1 MSEAPASARPQRPE
15 VELGALSGL
24 LGYHVAQAAVT
35 TYASFEQH
43 IGKPFGLR
51 KVEFS
56 LLMLLRANG
65 PLTPKQLAQA
75 LWMSAPALTAVLD
88 RLQARGLLER
98 RPHPDDG
105 RSQQVLPTDAGAAL
119 AEAAAQATEGMEGP
133 LLQRLS
139 PAERAMLLEL
149 LGKLAG

>member
-1 MSEAPASARPQRPE
+1 MTRRAGAA
-15 VELGALSGL
+15 VALGPLAGL
-24 LGYHVAQAAVT
+24 AGFRLAQAQHAATRMYEAAVG
-35 TYASFEQH
+35 Q
-43 IGKPFGLR
+43 PLGLR